1 MNLQNIK
8 ISGFKNISDVDVNF
22 NHFNAL
28 VALNNYG
35 KSNFIEALNFSLD
48 FIQASNKKKGQMMQS
63 QNQIPINN
71 SIAEKNFGFDLTFE
85 TTFKDSIV
93 EVNYSF
99 NFEWIKEGGKGRKIT
114 KELLRLKKKEKD
126 SKYSTYINRD
136 LVNKVYL
143 NSPTGRCDKK
153 IIIDDNALIINKL
166 SNFDDLFYLDIINKI
181 INTEFS
187 FYSLSDIES
196 KFTTG
201 FIVNDEDNSD
211 EEPKMSEVPSIANFF
226 YMLKKEDS
234 NKYELLINTIQDLLP
249 DIEYINP
256 IEIDLKGKSTS
267 KKSKFIPFV
276 LPEKVYDIRV
286 KIKTN
291 NQETSVKNLST
302 GSRRI
307 FYVLAS
313 ALISDMSDNKLLC
326 FEELENSIHPAL
338 LQRLLMLITELTPNT
353 KVLITSH
360 SPHLVKYLSLDDI
373 LIGIPN
379 CEGLASFKRIKK
391 TKQKKLISYAKDAET
406 NIGDFVFDML
416 IEGFEESSFWNDFI

>member
-1 MNLQNIK
+1 
-8 ISGFKNISDVDVNF
+8 
-22 NHFNAL
+22 
-28 VALNNYG
+28 
-35 KSNFIEALNFSLD
+35 
-48 FIQASNKKKGQMMQS
+48 
-63 QNQIPINN
+63 
-71 SIAEKNFGFDLTFE
+71 
-85 TTFKDSIV
+85 
-93 EVNYSF
+93 
-99 NFEWIKEGGKGRKIT
+99 
-114 KELLRLKKKEKD
+114 
-126 SKYSTYINRD
+126 
-136 LVNKVYL
+136 
-143 NSPTGRCDKK
+143 
-153 IIIDDNALIINKL
+153 
-166 SNFDDLFYLDIINKI
+166 
-181 INTEFS
+181 
-187 FYSLSDIES
+187 
-196 KFTTG
+196 
-201 FIVNDEDNSD
+201 
-211 EEPKMSEVPSIANFF
+211 MSEVPSIANFF
-226 YMLKKEDS
+226 YLLKKEDTD
-234 NKYELLINTIQDLLP
+234 KYELLINTIQDLLP

-256 IEIDLKGKSTS
+256 IEIDLKEKSS
-267 KKSKFIPFV
+267 GKKSKFIPFV

-338 LQRLLMLITELTPNT
+338 LQRLLMLIAELTPNT

-391 TKQKKLISYAKDAET
+391 SKQKKLISYAKDAET

-416 IEGFEESSFWNDFI
+416 IEGFEDSSFWNDFI